1 MRSKHVP
8 ISGWMTTITNAVSSL
23 VPQFRWTTGPPD
35 LRVGSSAP
43 SETGTWVPGGYTRSC
58 AESMALRLFSHL
70 IFTAFSSQKC
80 QHSDSKWHK
89 LAIVLRFQGT
99 SGTKPSLFSTWLW
112 WVPGWEYKTME
123 VRGKERRE
131 GENLLSMNKQGS
143 AMLWRLTFIFIVD
156 FYLQALVWCVQP
168 RIASQHSTEWRTIV
182 YPIVCSHRTS
192 VCIILK
198 SCEPALY
205 YMAYDCI
212 LKAFRG
218 FSILRPSAL
227 RHKLHRVTYVC
238 TQLLKPSF
246 CAPAP
251 YCLAYDC
258 TPKAGLAWC
267 ICSLFSIFVEIIRI
281 FVMVKVAITRWRI
294 FKLLSSLCFVCTNES
309 QHDS

>member
-1 MRSKHVP
+1 
-8 ISGWMTTITNAVSSL
+8 
-23 VPQFRWTTGPPD
+23 
-35 LRVGSSAP
+35 
-43 SETGTWVPGGYTRSC
+43 
-58 AESMALRLFSHL
+58 
-70 IFTAFSSQKC
+70 
-80 QHSDSKWHK
+80 
-89 LAIVLRFQGT
+89 
-99 SGTKPSLFSTWLW
+99 
-112 WVPGWEYKTME
+112 
-123 VRGKERRE
+123 
-131 GENLLSMNKQGS
+131 
-143 AMLWRLTFIFIVD
+143 MLWRLTFIFIVD

-218 FSILRPSAL
+218 FSILRPNAL
-227 RHKLHRVTYVC
+227 RHKLHRVTYIC

-294 FKLLSSLCFVCTNES
+294 FKLLSSLVFCMYKWIATWQLINYIIVPTRTKRIIARYIVYDKMIAGCLVPSREKKHRGV
-309 QHDS
+309 QQP

>member
-1 MRSKHVP
+1 MRSKYVP
-8 ISGWMTTITNAVSSL
+8 ISGATITNAFWLL
-23 VPQFRWTTGPPD
+23 VPQFIRWTTGPPGSK
-35 LRVGSSAP
+35 VGSSAP
-43 SETGTWVPGGYTRSC
+43 SVTGTWVPGGYTRSS

-192 VCIILK
+192 VCIIPK
-198 SCEPALY
+198 NTMYIYLY
-205 YMAYDCI
+205 TFFI
-212 LKAFRG
+212 HF
-218 FSILRPSAL
+218 
-227 RHKLHRVTYVC
+227 
-238 TQLLKPSF
+238 
-246 CAPAP
+246 
-251 YCLAYDC
+251 CLA
-258 TPKAGLAWC
+258 
-267 ICSLFSIFVEIIRI
+267 
-281 FVMVKVAITRWRI
+281 
-294 FKLLSSLCFVCTNES
+294 S
-309 QHDS
+309 QHYTTWRSMIVYSKRFEASQY